1 MKTFGTFLLLLLLG
15 APAAAQSATWTAE
28 AETGETHGVSVV
40 KTNWRKY
47 FYNPALDEDP
57 LRGAREAAQLDRE
70 RKETQ
75 RQNTIRQQQGRDR
88 LPLPSKTIEERIYG
102 KQESGP
108 SGNFN
113 YYAYEVK
120 VLNTGKK
127 KIKLLEWDYVIF
139 DPATQREVGRHSFE
153 TKVGIDLGKG
163 KTLIGWSEMPPASV
177 VDARSPDG
185 GKKPDKESHAQ
196 FTERVDIRRVV
207 YEDGA
212 VWERKK
218 P

>member
-1 MKTFGTFLLLLLLG
+1 MKTFGTFLLLLLLA
-15 APAAAQSATWTAE
+15 APAAAQTATWAAE
-28 AETGETHGVSVV
+28 GGETHGVSVI
-40 KTNWRKY
+40 KTSWRKY

-57 LRGAREAAQLDRE
+57 LRGAREASQLERE
-70 RKETQ
+70 RKETL
-75 RQNTIRQQQGRDR
+75 RTNAIRQQQGRER
-88 LPLPSKTIEERIYG
+88 LPVPSRTLEERVYG
-102 KQESGP
+102 KQVSGP
-108 SGNFN
+108 SENFN

-127 KIKLLEWDYVIF
+127 KIKSLEWDYVVF

-153 TKVGIDLGKG
+153 TKADIVLGKG
-163 KTLIGWSEMPPASV
+163 KTLVGWSEMPPASV
-177 VDARSPDG
+177 VDARKPEA
-185 GKKPDKESHAQ
+185 GKRSDKESHAQ

-212 VWERKK
+212 VWERK